1 MARQMENKQ
10 GMPIINRPMT
20 MRPMSMKKKLM
31 TCASMNNCTIH
42 IHENDDAF
50 AYMALFV
57 SVFLIANLMQFVFF
71 VTIIRDTHVLVARGM
86 RNTDSELIKSI
97 IETQKQDET
106 PSEVSSA

>member
-1 MARQMENKQ
+1 
-10 GMPIINRPMT
+10 
-20 MRPMSMKKKLM
+20 M